1 MAIAHFPDLEGKVVA
16 VTGGGRG
23 IGLATVR
30 RFVAEGAHVVVM
42 DLGMTVGDIGEAD
55 SDGWQRVSGEL
66 HADFAD
72 VDVTDEDAVASF
84 ATALERRLG
93 PPDVVVNAAGIVRS
107 ASAEDMRL
115 KDWRQVV
122 EIDLTGTF
130 IVCQALGSLMLRAG
144 RGSIV
149 NIASM
154 SGSISNYPQKQSAYN
169 AAKAGVA
176 HLSRTLAGEWADRG
190 VRVNAVSP
198 GYIAT
203 ELTAGVMAADPDMG
217 AQWVARTP
225 IGRVGTPEEVAEV
238 ILFLASDASSFMVGS
253 DVTVDGGY
261 TVW

>member
-1 MAIAHFPDLEGKVVA
+1 MAIAHFPDLSGKTVV
-16 VTGGGRG
+16 VTGGGRD

-30 RFVAEGAHVVVM
+30 RFVNEGAHVVVL
-42 DLGMTVGDIGEAD
+42 DLGMTVGETSETDA
-55 SDGWQRVSGEL
+55 DGWRRVSGEL
-66 HADFAD
+66 AVDFAR

-84 ATALERRLG
+84 AATLERRLG
-93 PPDVVVNAAGIVRS
+93 APDVVVNAAGIVRS
-107 ASAEDMRL
+107 ASAEDMTL
-115 KDWRQVV
+115 ADWRLVV

-130 IVCQALGSLMLRAG
+130 IVCQALGSLMLGAG

-154 SGSISNYPQKQSAYN
+154 SGSISNYPQKQSGYN

-225 IGRVGTPEEVAEV
+225 IGRVGAPEEVAEV

-253 DVTVDGGY
+253 DVAVDGGY
-261 TVW
+261 TIW